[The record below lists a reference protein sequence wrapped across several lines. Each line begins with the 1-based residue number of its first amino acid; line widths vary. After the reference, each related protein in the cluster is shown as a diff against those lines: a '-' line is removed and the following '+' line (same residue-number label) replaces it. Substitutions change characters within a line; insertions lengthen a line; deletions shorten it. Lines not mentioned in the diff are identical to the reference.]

1 MRFLRDPLAPASH
14 PWVEGGGVD
23 KQFAHGLAVGRI
35 ARDVAEA
42 PKSEGKIRLVL
53 GHGVEQV
60 LHQRLVA
67 VARREQADLLA
78 QAGLIGGGE
87 FFRECAERELR
98 LLDRLVL
105 VVGKQRQQA
114 FGQPR
119 QIPQRDARLVGIGV
133 AAHLVDR

>member
-1 MRFLRDPLAPASH
+1 MRLVREALAPARS
-14 PWVEGGGVD
+14 PFIEGCGIGELSPDAVVVGISGGIAQPAEGESEV
-23 KQFAHGLAVGRI
+23 GLI
-35 ARDVAEA
+35 
-42 PKSEGKIRLVL
+42 L
-53 GHGVEQV
+53 GHGIEHI
-60 LHQRLVA
+60 LHQCFVA
-67 VARREQADLLA
+67 VARGEQADLLA
-78 QAGLIGGGE
+78 QSGLIGGGE

-119 QIPQRDARLVGIGV
+119 QIPHRDARLVGIGV